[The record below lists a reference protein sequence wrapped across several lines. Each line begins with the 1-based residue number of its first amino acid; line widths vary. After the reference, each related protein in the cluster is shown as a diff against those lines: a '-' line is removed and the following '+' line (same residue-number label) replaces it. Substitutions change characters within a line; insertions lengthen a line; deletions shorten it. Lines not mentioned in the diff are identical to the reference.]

1 MLTKLIVNTRMP
13 IFADRHFVIMN
24 YPNGKYVKEL
34 VNTGRTN
41 HLCPGIY
48 STMKQG
54 TNQRA
59 KRSNVST

>member
-1 MLTKLIVNTRMP
+1 MKPIVSTRMP

-24 YPNGKYVKEL
+24 YPYGKYVKEF

>member
-1 MLTKLIVNTRMP
+1 MLTNLIVNTQMP
-13 IFADRHFVIMN
+13 IFAARHFVIMN
-24 YPNGKYVKEL
+24 YPNGKHVKEF
-34 VNTGRTN
+34 VNTGRVN

-59 KRSNVST
+59 KHSNVST

>member
-1 MLTKLIVNTRMP
+1 MKPIVSTRMP

>member
-1 MLTKLIVNTRMP
+1 MP

-41 HLCPGIY
+41 HLCSGIY